1 MSYDLITNGIT
12 GLMQGLGLQSS
23 KYATLDGVPSSEYGN
38 VFLLAAKSGS
48 NNERSSETLSDR
60 VYDVQTWELQIPFQ
74 KSNENQQVN
83 YDEINR
89 KRDLIIKTLDKP
101 GNWESY
107 VRTQKFIDWI
117 IEEKKSYYLLTVR
130 LKIVDTIIY

>member
-1 MSYDLITNGIT
+1 ML
-12 GLMQGLGLQSS
+12 GLGFQISRYS
-23 KYATLDGVPSSEYGN
+23 GIDGVPSEAFGN
-38 VFLLAAKSGS
+38 VCLISALSGS

-60 VYDVQTWELQIPFQ
+60 VYDVQTWKVEVPFQ
-74 KSNENQQVN
+74 KSNENQSIN

-107 VRTQKFIDWI
+107 VRVQKFIDWN
-117 IEEKKSYYLLTVR
+117 IEEKKSYFLLTVR